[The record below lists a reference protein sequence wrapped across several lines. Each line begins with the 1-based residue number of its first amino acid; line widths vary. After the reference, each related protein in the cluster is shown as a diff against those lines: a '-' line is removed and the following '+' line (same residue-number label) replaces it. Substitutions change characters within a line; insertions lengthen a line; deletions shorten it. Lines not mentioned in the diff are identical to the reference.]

1 MQEQTEHLQFA
12 QEQLQ
17 ALNYFV
23 QLTGADAGGTWTN
36 TGLVYTYT
44 VNATLLC
51 TGTDTATVTVTE
63 QAAPNAGTDG
73 TLTVCAGNNP
83 SDSELFAQL
92 TGADAGDLG
101 PTQVSLHLYCKC
113 YFSLYRN

>member
-36 TGLVYTYT
+36 TGLVYT
-44 VNATLLC
+44 L
-51 TGTDTATVTVTE
+51 
-63 QAAPNAGTDG
+63 P
-73 TLTVCAGNNP
+73 
-83 SDSELFAQL
+83 
-92 TGADAGDLG
+92 
-101 PTQVSLHLYCKC
+101 
-113 YFSLYRN
+113 